1 MDFNIIMESIANM
14 GFPALVCIIM
24 IWINREMSKQHQ
36 EELKSVREAI
46 DNNTKAITELKI
58 SIYSNEGH
66 THGD

>member
-1 MDFNIIMESIANM
+1 MDFNTIMNSIANM
-14 GFPALVCIIM
+14 GFPAIVCIIM

-58 SIYSNEGH
+58 SIYANERV

>member
-1 MDFNIIMESIANM
+1 MDFNTIMGSIANM
-14 GFPALVCIIM
+14 GFPAIVCIIM

-58 SIYSNEGH
+58 SMYSNEGRI
-66 THGD
+66 HGD

>member
-1 MDFNIIMESIANM
+1 MDFNAIMNSVANM
-14 GFPALVCIIM
+14 GFPAIVCIIM
-24 IWINREMSKQHQ
+24 IWINRDMSKQHQ

-58 SIYSNEGH
+58 SMYSNEGH

>member
-1 MDFNIIMESIANM
+1 MDFNTIMESITNM
-14 GFPALVCIIM
+14 GFPAIVCIIM

-58 SIYSNEGH
+58 SIYSNEVH
-66 THGD
+66 NHGD